1 MQAVRRRFAGESY
14 TMDVFLEKHSS
25 EMMTLVLAAMVLA
38 TLLVIV
44 PQLLKSHHRSLE
56 MQHAEHLRSLEAG
69 QKPAPFDIRSRAA
82 GRAAALVPIV
92 AVISGA
98 AVTCFLVV
106 YKPDYTFAVSVAV
119 WAVVGV
125 VSLAAITGG
134 VALMGRLAQL
144 DAGEPDEG
152 DEDIGAKRQR

>member
-1 MQAVRRRFAGESY
+1 
-14 TMDVFLEKHSS
+14 MDVFLEKHSS
-25 EMMTLVLAAMVLA
+25 EVMTLVLAALMLG

-44 PQLLKSHHRSLE
+44 PQLLRSHHRSLE

-69 QKPAPFDIRSRAA
+69 QRPAPYDVRSRAA

-144 DAGEPDEG
+144 DAGAPDE
-152 DEDIGAKRQR
+152 EEEEFNAKRER

>member
-1 MQAVRRRFAGESY
+1 ME
-14 TMDVFLEKHSS
+14 VFLEKHSS
-25 EMMTLVLAAMVLA
+25 EVMTLVLAAMVLA

-44 PQLLKSHHRSLE
+44 PQLLRSHHRSVE
-56 MQHAEHLRSLEAG
+56 MEHAERLRAMEAG
-69 QKPAPFDIRSRAA
+69 QRAPPSDVRSRAA
-82 GRAAALVPIV
+82 GRAAAQVPIV
-92 AVISGA
+92 ALCAGA
-98 AVTCFLVV
+98 TVTCFLVV

-144 DAGEPDEG
+144 DAGAPDEEE
-152 DEDIGAKRQR
+152 EDVSVKRER